1 MTFAAAGPATARFVD
16 NPWDKQ
22 PKGEAYQAMLGADTV
37 KALDAI
43 GADYT
48 KLVEAAFK

>member
-1 MTFAAAGPATARFVD
+1 
-16 NPWDKQ
+16 
-22 PKGEAYQAMLGADTV
+22 MLGADMV